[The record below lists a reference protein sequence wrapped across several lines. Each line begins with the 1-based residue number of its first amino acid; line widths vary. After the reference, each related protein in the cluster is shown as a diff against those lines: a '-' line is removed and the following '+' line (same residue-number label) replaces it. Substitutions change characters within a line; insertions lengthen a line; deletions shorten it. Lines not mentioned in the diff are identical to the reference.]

1 MYVLFIY
8 TISISIICEW
18 HKQSCSYTFKKELNA
33 STYPIYLF
41 LFQRFECTTLII
53 KELLLNL
60 LHFIF
65 TIIIKQYYCIKRQLK
80 KLTIVKKKQFS
91 RTNVFIQNGPISFNK
106 QVFFDFKHEFII
118 SVCQNGKLFKRRDII
133 AI

>member
-1 MYVLFIY
+1 M
-8 TISISIICEW
+8 T
-18 HKQSCSYTFKKELNA
+18 KQLN
-33 STYPIYLF
+33 
-41 LFQRFECTTLII
+41 
-53 KELLLNL
+53 
-60 LHFIF
+60 
-65 TIIIKQYYCIKRQLK
+65 IIIKQYYCIKKRLK

-106 QVFFDFKHEFII
+106 QAFFDFKHEFII